1 MTDREDL
8 FEKGMEL
15 RRQMFGA
22 AGSDRALETAGEHSR
37 PLQEM
42 VTRFCFGEVWQRPG
56 LDRKTRSLL
65 TLSMLIGT
73 GRFMQFPAHL
83 RGALANGATP
93 EELRAFVRE
102 RVAAYKYPRH
112 IWLVGELPKGPTGK
126 ILHREVQPP
135 SDTLQ

>member
-1 MTDREDL
+1 MTVRDEV
-8 FEKGMEL
+8 FEKGLAL
-15 RRQMFGA
+15 RREMFGS
-22 AGSDRALETAGEHSR
+22 AGSDRALETASENSL

-83 RGALANGATP
+83 RGALANGATV
-93 EELRAFVRE
+93 EELR
-102 RVAAYKYPRH
+102 
-112 IWLVGELPKGPTGK
+112 EL
-126 ILHREVQPP
+126 ILHSQLYCGIP
-135 SDTLQ
+135 SAVEAMAALEGVLAK